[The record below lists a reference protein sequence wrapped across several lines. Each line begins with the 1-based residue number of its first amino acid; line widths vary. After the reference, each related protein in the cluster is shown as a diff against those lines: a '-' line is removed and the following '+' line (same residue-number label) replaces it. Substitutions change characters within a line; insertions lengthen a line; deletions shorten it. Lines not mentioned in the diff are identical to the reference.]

1 MVAIKVT
8 TIWLPRPDC
17 LFVTDPRCLNM
28 VDNVNLLEGVRLIQ
42 FVVANDDHPVINVEI
57 IGIPLLDLEKG

>member
-1 MVAIKVT
+1 
-8 TIWLPRPDC
+8 
-17 LFVTDPRCLNM
+17 M

-57 IGIPLLDLEKG
+57 IGIPLLDLEKGWDFELFKIGMSKK